1 MRLCVTLLVKKK
13 IRRNMKKANSRNIVL
28 GMLGIATVLSIGGA
42 VSSTLAWY
50 AYATR
55 AALLYSGTSVFD
67 NGQLEIGVKSGNAL
81 PELITLGMKEET
93 HNGSYYYFAPA
104 GEGLSS
110 TYMNAYLSAR
120 GYASNELIPVTSGRF
135 DHEDSNYNTH
145 HLLTA
150 PNSEARNPDAVHNL
164 APLATYSQITF
175 AFKTFRTNANGE
187 REYVSGQELWL
198 TYVQTRASQNSSGNV
213 AKAMRMYINRDAAYY
228 GANNGFIF
236 NPSVETSGA
245 TKVGGLL
252 NLGYDETYDF
262 DDHGEIIYGDYSLKS
277 GATDD
282 GISNGPYTG
291 ENLIWDVND
300 KWDWESK
307 PYNEQNQL
315 DFADTFTA
323 THSASAPRYYEN
335 LDNLDIK
342 TAKYLGTNDAV
353 QTKDS
358 NGILANPEGKKT
370 SVCRTGNE
378 NVGYIGEF
386 DATIYLEGWDFSVID
401 EEQSHKF
408 DFQLRFETNRL

>member
-1 MRLCVTLLVKKK
+1 
-13 IRRNMKKANSRNIVL
+13 MKKANSRNIVL

-67 NGQLEIGVKSGNAL
+67 NGQLEIGVKSGNAI
-81 PELITLGMKEET
+81 PELITLGMTEET

-150 PNSEARNPDAVHNL
+150 PNSEVRNPDANHNL

-236 NPSVETSGA
+236 NPSVEQSGA

-291 ENLIWDVND
+291 ENLIWDVNN

-307 PYNEQNQL
+307 PNNEQNQQ

-342 TAKYLGTNDAV
+342 TAKYFGTNDAV

-370 SVCRTGNE
+370 SVCRTGGE